1 MLPNCLFATFKIR
14 LRSMNTEHKKQIEEN
29 KRPDGLTSFATTLTP
44 GPEIGP
50 LGHIIEI
57 HLKCTSNERVK

>member
-1 MLPNCLFATFKIR
+1 MSSAAT
-14 LRSMNTEHKKQIEEN
+14 LS
-29 KRPDGLTSFATTLTP
+29 L

-57 HLKCTSNERVK
+57 HLKVIPMRM